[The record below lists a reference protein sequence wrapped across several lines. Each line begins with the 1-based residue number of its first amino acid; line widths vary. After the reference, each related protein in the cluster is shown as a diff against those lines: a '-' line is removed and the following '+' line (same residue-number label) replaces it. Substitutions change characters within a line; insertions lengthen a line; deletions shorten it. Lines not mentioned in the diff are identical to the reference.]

1 MTTTVSATDARELSM
16 ATPDDRRAAYV
27 VGTFDTKGEELE
39 FIGARIR
46 DQGVAVVTVDVSTS
60 GAAPRGCDVS
70 NAEVAAAHPG
80 GAPAVFSGER
90 GSAVEAMAQ
99 ALVAFLLSRAPS
111 IGGVIG
117 AGGSGAAALLS
128 PALQALPVGCP
139 KLLVCTLASGDV
151 RAFVGSADI
160 MMLYPVVDVSGLNR
174 ISRQVL
180 ANAGHAIAGMV
191 RAWQPAPTDALPAIG
206 LTMFGVTTPCVQA
219 VAALLEADH
228 DCIVFHATGTG
239 GQSMEKLVAS
249 GLLTGVLDLTTTEIA
264 DELIGGVLS
273 AGPQRLDVFATS
285 GIPYVGSVGALDMVN
300 FWALDTVPPR
310 FASRRLHSHNAQ
322 VTLMRTTPEENARL
336 GAWIAAKLNRVAGPV
351 RFLLP
356 LGGVSALDAPGQP
369 FWDPQA
375 DAALFDALRRDM
387 RQTDSRR
394 LIDVHTHINDP
405 TFAAEAVR
413 QLLEIAP

>member
-1 MTTTVSATDARELSM
+1 MG
-16 ATPDDRRAAYV
+16 TPGDPLAAYV
-27 VGTFDTKGEELE
+27 VGSFDTKGEELN
-39 FIGARIR
+39 FIAARIR
-46 DQGVAVVTVDVSTS
+46 DQGVAAVTVDVSTWD
-60 GAAPRGCDVS
+60 AAPRGCDVS

-80 GAPAVFSGER
+80 GVRAVFSGER
-90 GSAVEAMAQ
+90 GSAVGAMAQ
-99 ALVAFLLSRAPS
+99 ALVAYLLARAAAV
-111 IGGVIG
+111 GGVIG

-139 KLLVCTLASGDV
+139 KLLVCTLASGDM

-180 ANAGHAIAGMV
+180 ANAAHAVAGMV
-191 RAWQPAPTDALPAIG
+191 RAWQPTPADALPAIG

-219 VAALLEADH
+219 ATALLEASH

-249 GLLTGVLDLTTTEIA
+249 GSLTAVLDLTTTEVA
-264 DELIGGVLS
+264 DELVGGVLS
-273 AGPQRLDVFATS
+273 AGPQRLDVFETS

-300 FWALDTVPPR
+300 FWSLDTVPSI

-322 VTLMRTTPEENARL
+322 VTLMRTTADENARF
-336 GAWIAAKLNRVAGPV
+336 GAWIAAKLNRMPGPV

-369 FWDPQA
+369 FWDPGA
-375 DAALFDALRRDM
+375 DTMLFDALRRDVL
-387 RQTDSRR
+387 QTDSRR
-394 LIDVHTHINDP
+394 IVDVHAHINDP
-405 TFAAEAVR
+405 AFAAEAVR

>member
-1 MTTTVSATDARELSM
+1 MGALREPL
-16 ATPDDRRAAYV
+16 AAYV
-27 VGTFDTKGEELE
+27 VGSFDTKGEELN
-39 FIGARIR
+39 FVAAHIR
-46 DQGVAVVTVDVSTS
+46 AQGVPVVTVDVSTAD
-60 GAAPRGCDVS
+60 AAPRGCDVS
-70 NAEVAAAHPG
+70 NAEVAEAHPRG
-80 GAPAVFSGER
+80 VQAVFTGER
-90 GSAVEAMAQ
+90 GSAVGAMAQ
-99 ALVAFLLSRAPS
+99 ALVAFLLARAAAV
-111 IGGVIG
+111 GGVIG
-117 AGGSGAAALLS
+117 AGGSGAAALLA

-180 ANAGHAIAGMV
+180 ANAAHAIAGMV
-191 RAWQPAPTDALPAIG
+191 RAWQPAPADALPAIG

-219 VAALLEADH
+219 ATALLESGH

-249 GLLTGVLDLTTTEIA
+249 RLLTAVLDLTTTEVA
-264 DELIGGVLS
+264 DELVGGVLS
-273 AGPQRLDVFATS
+273 AGAQRLDVFATC

-300 FWALDTVPPR
+300 FWALDTVPSA
-310 FASRRLHSHNAQ
+310 FALRRLHSHNAQ
-322 VTLMRTTPEENARL
+322 VTLMRTTPGENARI
-336 GAWIAAKLNRVAGPV
+336 GAWIAAKLNCMAGPV

-375 DAALFDALRRDM
+375 DAALFDALRRDV
-387 RQTDSRR
+387 RQTDTRR
-394 LIDVHTHINDP
+394 LVDVHAHINDP
-405 TFAAEAVR
+405 SFAAEAVR
-413 QLLEIAP
+413 QLLEITP